1 MQDMP
6 PQQEEVDIDVS
17 DDELE
22 QFVEAF
28 MAASQIQ
35 QEAQMEMMEAIEDE
49 GMSVEKYNEIV
60 EGQQMGQQQEDMEE
74 VSEEDMEL
82 FESLQET
89 LEVIQAE
96 VEDDIIEAIED
107 TGMDMERFQEIEMAA
122 RTDEEIQQKLQQLIQ
137 EQQQQMGPPQQQQ
150 QQY

>member
-82 FESLQET
+82 FESLQEM